1 MYMLKEEVIK
11 DLKLS
16 KKEKKIKRRRR
27 RSRHKTIKEWEIKED
42 RGKHKPQK
50 KNK

>member
-1 MYMLKEEVIK
+1 MYVLKEEVIK
-11 DLKLS
+11 DIKLS

-42 RGKHKPQK
+42 GGKHKTTK
-50 KNK
+50 EK